1 MKKLIILTI
10 FSVSLSMVTLD
21 AVYPQ
26 QSVRV
31 PDDIQEQVQE
41 FHLSIDRLNAL
52 QANIESDT
60 EQFLKALK
68 TIRKEINKYPKGSKK
83 RRLEVNRYR
92 SVLSES
98 LANTYDM
105 LYEMQ
110 TVRDG
115 AVSQLQYILSQ
126 IGEKESPALKEL
138 GNKLIKTEQG
148 LESLRKKQVNLAV
161 IIKYGLQSDSDE
173 KRLRTE
179 LELIREYEM
188 PTQQHLS
195 DQLHRLQPVFAQ
207 GPGVSFSVYKNHLS
221 NILTQLRHGTGWID
235 AQMIYIETLAALDNE
250 RVKFEEA
257 ISSIIGLVEKF
268 KDYVNVV
275 NESIDIRRLMDAE
288 IKVSAY
294 KIWQE
299 EIPIPA
305 EIPRIESMH
314 ETSLPK
320 SSNGSSESTIDDILK
335 GAKTKYSKKGGKR

>member
-10 FSVSLSMVTLD
+10 CSVSLSMVTLD

-60 EQFLKALK
+60 KQFLKELK
-68 TIRKEINKYPKGSKK
+68 AIRKEINKHPRGSKK

-92 SVLSES
+92 SVLSEY

-115 AVSQLQYILSQ
+115 AVGQLQYILSQ

-138 GNKLIKTEQG
+138 GNKLINTEQR
-148 LESLRKKQVNLAV
+148 LESLRKKQINIAV
-161 IIKYGLQSDSDE
+161 IIKFGLQSDSDE

-179 LELIREYEM
+179 LELIREYEE

-195 DQLHRLQPVFAQ
+195 EQLHRLQPVFAQ
-207 GPGVSFSVYKNHLS
+207 RPGASFSVYKNYLS
-221 NILTQLRHGTGWID
+221 NMLPQLRHGTGWID

-250 RVKFEEA
+250 RVEFEEA

-275 NESIDIRRLMDAE
+275 NEGIEIRMLMDSE
-288 IKVSAY
+288 IKSSAF

-299 EIPIPA
+299 EIPIPD

-314 ETSLPK
+314 ERSLPK
-320 SSNGSSESTIDDILK
+320 SSNGSPESTIDDILE